1 MLIDAGGTQVAPPA
15 VTDSPMSF
23 TGELETM
30 AAASF
35 DPLGHAARH
44 AGGGRPVVGII
55 GFDVPHELVVA
66 AGMVPVRLR
75 ADPGVDSQGFG
86 DLSAMA
92 LDPIATCHLVRLLRG
107 DFDCLDRLILSHDRG
122 PDAKL
127 FFVLRELRRLGE
139 LPERPSVSFL
149 DLRHLPNR
157 TTAEYN
163 RTRIGELATLIQE
176 WAGRPVSRSEIVEAT
191 ALCNANRRLLKSFQA
206 LRTGE
211 RPRFSGV
218 DSLAAI
224 GAALVMDKGEFQ
236 ATMSR
241 LLAAGAENRSGIGGF
256 RVFASGSSAEDAGL
270 YRAIE
275 SAGALVV
282 GEDHDFGDRSFEQI
296 VPETDDPL
304 DGIAQA
310 YGGGAPAASWGA
322 IGARAEYTTRCAGRS
337 GAEAVLSVLFDH
349 DAALGWDRSAARRA
363 LAEVGIPLIEIETP
377 WGGPTEVVERRVRSF
392 VEGGGGAP

>member
-1 MLIDAGGTQVAPPA
+1 
-15 VTDSPMSF
+15 MSF

-35 DPLGHAARH
+35 DPLGHAARL
-44 AGGGRPVVGII
+44 ARGGRPVVGII

-75 ADPGVDSQGFG
+75 ADPGVDPQGFG

-139 LPERPSVSFL
+139 LPDRPSVAFL
-149 DLRHLPNR
+149 DIRHLPNR

-163 RTRIGELATLIQE
+163 RTRIGGLAAELQE
-176 WAGRPVSRSEIVEAT
+176 WAGRPVSRSDLVEAT

-206 LRTGE
+206 LRTGA

-241 LLAAGAENRSGIGGF
+241 LLAGAEDRSGIAGV
-256 RVFASGSSAEDAGL
+256 RMFASGSSAEDAGL

-296 VPETDDPL
+296 VVETDDPL
-304 DGIAQA
+304 DGIAHA

-322 IGARAEYTTRCAGRS
+322 IAARAEYTARCAGRS

-377 WGGPTEVVERRVRSF
+377 WGAPTEAVEGLVRSF
-392 VEGGGGAP
+392 VEGGGGVP